1 MRIKKKEKM
10 KTNKISTLLFFVI
23 ISISFMTCIE
33 DGDFT
38 IPESLGSEENE
49 AITEILDSI
58 SSSNLQMKTIKQVKE
73 LYIIGNDPLE
83 ITSNIVVKGYVI
95 SSDKSG
101 NFYKEFYMQD
111 APENPT
117 AGIKVA
123 LNLSNSYNKF
133 NIGREV
139 YIRLKGL
146 YIGETNSGNGIVTI
160 GGKIKS
166 TDVTEVENVTV
177 NQIPNHIFRTE
188 TTLEIIPKVI
198 DFAGINESD
207 IGTFITLENVFFD
220 ARLAGQSYVD
230 PKEDFDTQRKIQT
243 CLGLGYDELLVETS
257 SFSRFSNETLPE
269 KAGSIN
275 AIISKDFGGNFIV
288 LNINNTN
295 DVVMNEERCSPLPIA
310 DFTTILLDENF
321 DDQSGDI
328 DVLNWINYRE
338 EGTVSWRSYTDSYAQ
353 SKAARVGSSNSNDE
367 STITWLITEEVN
379 LDITTQE
386 FLSFE
391 TSNSFANG
399 SELEV
404 LISTDFDGNENSIN
418 TATWTVLPAKIVS
431 DGENYKSWIH
441 STYIDLSNYSGTAY
455 IAFKYIGNGNVNF
468 DGTYELDN
476 VIINA
481 K

>member
-1 MRIKKKEKM
+1 M
-10 KTNKISTLLFFVI
+10 KINKITNVLFFVI
-23 ISISFMTCIE
+23 ITIFFMTCVE
-33 DGDFT
+33 DNDFT
-38 IPESLGSEENE
+38 IPESLGIEENE
-49 AITEILDSI
+49 GVEKILDSI
-58 SSSNLQMKTIKQVKE
+58 NEGTLQLKTIQQVKE

-83 ITSNIVVKGYVI
+83 VTSNIVVKGYVI

-117 AGIKVA
+117 AGIKIA

-133 NIGREV
+133 NVGREV

-146 YIGETNSGNGIVTI
+146 YIGETNSGNGIITI
-160 GGKIKS
+160 GGKVKN
-166 TDVTEVENVTV
+166 TDITEIENVTV
-177 NQIPNHIFRTE
+177 NQIPNHIYRSE
-188 TTLEIIPKVI
+188 TTKEIIPKVI
-198 DFAGINESD
+198 DFAQINETN
-207 IGTFITLENVFFD
+207 IGTFISLENVFFD
-220 ARLAGQSYVD
+220 AQLSGKSYVD

-243 CLGLGYDELLVETS
+243 CLGLGYDELLLETS

-275 AIISKDFGGNFIV
+275 AVVSKDFGGNFIV
-288 LNINNTN
+288 LNLNNTN
-295 DVVMNEERCSPLPIA
+295 DVVMDEERCSPLPVA

-321 DDQSGDI
+321 DEQSGDI

-338 EGTVSWRSYTDSYAQ
+338 KGTKSWRSYKDSYTQ
-353 SKAARVGSSNSNDE
+353 SKAARVGSKNSGDL
-367 STITWLITEEVN
+367 STISWLITKEIN
-379 LDITTQE
+379 LDTTSQE

-399 SELEV
+399 SDLEV
-404 LISTDFDGNENSIN
+404 LISTDFNGEEDNI
-418 TATWTVLPAKIVS
+418 TAANWTILPAKIVS
-431 DGENYKSWIH
+431 DGEGYKNWVH
-441 STYIDLSNYSGTAY
+441 STYIDLSSYSGTAY
-455 IAFKYIGNGNVNF
+455 IAFKYLGNSNVNF

-476 VIINA
+476 IVINA

>member
-1 MRIKKKEKM
+1 M
-10 KTNKISTLLFFVI
+10 KTNKIIRLLFFVI
-23 ISISFMTCIE
+23 ISIFFITCIE
-33 DGDFT
+33 EGDFT
-38 IPESLGSEENE
+38 VPESLGNEENE
-49 AITEILDSI
+49 TITKILDSI
-58 SSSNLQMKTIKQVKE
+58 STGNLQVKTIQQVKD
-73 LYIIGNDPLE
+73 LYIIGSDPLE

-117 AGIKVA
+117 SGIKVS

-146 YIGETNSGNGIVTI
+146 YIGETNSGDGIVTI

-166 TDVTEVENVTV
+166 TDITEVENVTV
-177 NQIPNHIFRTE
+177 NQIPNHIFRSE
-188 TTLEIIPKVI
+188 TTVEIIPKVI

-275 AIISKDFGGNFIV
+275 AIVSKDFGGNFIV
-288 LNINNTN
+288 LNINNTD
-295 DVVMNEERCSPLPIA
+295 DVVMNEERCSPLPIV

-321 DDQSGDI
+321 DDESGDI

-338 EGTVSWRSYTDSYAQ
+338 EGTISWRSYTDSYAQ
-353 SKAARVGSSNSNDE
+353 SKAARIGSKNSGNE
-367 STITWLITEEVN
+367 STISWLITEAVN
-379 LDITTQE
+379 LDTTSQE

-391 TSNSFANG
+391 TSNSFSNG
-399 SELEV
+399 SNLEV
-404 LISTDFDGNENSIN
+404 LISTDFNGDENSIN
-418 TATWTVLPAKIVS
+418 DATWSVLPAKIVS
-431 DGENYKSWIH
+431 DGEDFKNWIH
-441 STYIDLSNYSGTAY
+441 STYIELSTYSGAAY
-455 IAFKYIGNGNVNF
+455 IAFKYSGNGNVNF

-476 VIINA
+476 VVINA

>member
-1 MRIKKKEKM
+1 M
-10 KTNKISTLLFFVI
+10 KTNKIIRLLFFVI
-23 ISISFMTCIE
+23 ISVFFITCIE
-33 DGDFT
+33 EGDFT
-38 IPESLGSEENE
+38 VPESLGNEENE
-49 AITEILDSI
+49 TITKILDSI
-58 SSSNLQMKTIKQVKE
+58 STGNLQVKTIQQVKD
-73 LYIIGNDPLE
+73 LYIIGSDPLE

-111 APENPT
+111 TPENPT
-117 AGIKVA
+117 SGIKVS

-146 YIGETNSGNGIVTI
+146 YIGETNSGDGIVTI

-166 TDVTEVENVTV
+166 TDITEVENVTV
-177 NQIPNHIFRTE
+177 NQIPNHIFRSE
-188 TTLEIIPKVI
+188 TTVEIIPKVI

-275 AIISKDFGGNFIV
+275 AIVSKDFGGNFIV
-288 LNINNTN
+288 LNINSTD
-295 DVVMNEERCSPLPIA
+295 DVVMNEERCSPLPIV

-321 DDQSGDI
+321 DDESGDI

-338 EGTVSWRSYTDSYAQ
+338 EGTISWRSYTDSYAQ
-353 SKAARVGSSNSNDE
+353 SKAARIGSKNSGNE
-367 STITWLITEEVN
+367 STISWLITEAVN
-379 LDITTQE
+379 LDTTSQE

-391 TSNSFANG
+391 TSNSFSNG
-399 SELEV
+399 SNLEV
-404 LISTDFDGNENSIN
+404 LISTDFNGDENSIN
-418 TATWTVLPAKIVS
+418 DATWSVLPAKIVS
-431 DGENYKSWIH
+431 DGEDFKNWIH
-441 STYIDLSNYSGTAY
+441 STYIELSTYSGAAY
-455 IAFKYIGNGNVNF
+455 IAFKYSGNGNVNF

-476 VIINA
+476 VVINA

>member
-1 MRIKKKEKM
+1 MKKKII
-10 KTNKISTLLFFVI
+10 NKLMLVI
-23 ISISFMTCIE
+23 IVSISFVTCVE

-38 IPESLGSEENE
+38 IPERLGTEENE
-49 AITEILDSI
+49 AVHKILDSI
-58 SSSNLQMKTIKQVKE
+58 SSGTLELKTIKQVKE
-73 LYIIGNDPLE
+73 LYIKGNDPLKIE
-83 ITSNIVVKGYVI
+83 SEIVVKGYVI

-111 APENPT
+111 APENPS

-133 NIGREV
+133 NLGREI

-146 YIGETNSGNGIVTI
+146 FIGETNSGDGIITI
-160 GGKIKS
+160 GGKIS
-166 TDVTEVENVTV
+166 ATDNSEIENVTT

-188 TTLEIIPKVI
+188 TTEEIVPKII
-198 DFAGINESD
+198 DFAAINETH
-207 IGTFITLENVFFD
+207 IGTFITLENVFFESSLTGK
-220 ARLAGQSYVD
+220 AYVD

-243 CLGLGYDELLVETS
+243 CLGLGYDYLLLETS
-257 SFSRFSNETLPE
+257 SFSKFANETLPE
-269 KAGSIN
+269 KAGIIN
-275 AIISKDFGGNFIV
+275 AVVSKDFGGNFIV
-288 LNINNTN
+288 LNLN
-295 DVVMNEERCSPLPIA
+295 DSNDIVMNDERCSPLPIE

-328 DVLNWINYRE
+328 SVPNWINFRE
-338 EGTVSWRSYTDSYAQ
+338 VGTKSWRSYTDSYSQ
-353 SKAARVGSSNSNDE
+353 SKAARIGSSSSNDDE
-367 STITWLITEEVN
+367 TITWLITESID
-379 LDITTQE
+379 LDSTSQE

-404 LISTDFDGNENSIN
+404 LISTNFNGDKNNIN
-418 TATWTVLPAKIVS
+418 AATWDVLPAKIVS
-431 DGENYKSWIH
+431 DGENFKSWIH
-441 STYIDLSNYSGTAY
+441 STYIDLSNYTGTAF
-455 IAFKYIGNGNVNF
+455 IAFKYTGNGNPNF